1 MSEYI
6 KREDAISQ
14 LEPLWDRMHEEGGL
28 IDPDCEL
35 GINESIEVIKA
46 IPSADVAEVRHGHWE
61 KIAKVRPECKW
72 DSDYNYECSECH
84 YTDVHNE
91 EVDVPYCWHCGARM
105 DGGEDN
111 A

>member
-6 KREDAISQ
+6 KRKDAISQ

-46 IPSADVAEVRHGHWE
+46 IPSADVAEVRHGHWG
-61 KIAKVRPECKW
+61 KMFNGKFTGGAYWYSCSNCGRIVPDVRSGGW
-72 DSDYNYECSECH
+72 NYCP
-84 YTDVHNE
+84 N
-91 EVDVPYCWHCGARM
+91 CGAKM
-105 DGGEDN
+105 DGGGDDE
-111 A
+111 